1 MFILREKKE
10 KMVEYTKWYALDA
23 EKDIRFRKI
32 IDLVLS
38 FDILVVDIER
48 KMDKLQVGK
57 RELKIYWGVRGNL
70 YTE

>member
-23 EKDIRFRKI
+23 EKDRFRKI